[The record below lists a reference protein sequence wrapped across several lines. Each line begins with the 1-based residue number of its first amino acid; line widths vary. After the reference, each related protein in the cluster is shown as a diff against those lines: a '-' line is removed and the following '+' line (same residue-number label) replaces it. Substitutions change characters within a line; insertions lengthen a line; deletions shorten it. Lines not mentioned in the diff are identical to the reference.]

1 MPQKPKNKLK
11 NEQKRQK
18 GKIPYMDET
27 KIERRAATIDQ
38 NREILRELKDVKEL
52 VTTINSVLLGEVL
65 DDKPGLL
72 ERVRKIEQWID
83 NEKKLIYSISFIIF
97 ADVIMRIWTAVTK

>member
-1 MPQKPKNKLK
+1 M
-11 NEQKRQK
+11 E
-18 GKIPYMDET
+18 ES
-27 KIERRAATIDQ
+27 KIERRTATIDQ
-38 NREILRELKDVKEL
+38 NREILAELKTVKDMVSTL
-52 VTTINSVLLGEVL
+52 NSVLVGEVRE
-65 DDKPGLL
+65 DKPGLM

>member
-1 MPQKPKNKLK
+1 M
-11 NEQKRQK
+11 ETAKRYK
-18 GKIPYMDET
+18 SMDET
-27 KIERRAATIDQ
+27 TTERRMATIEQ
-38 NREILRELKDVKEL
+38 NREILAELKTVKDM
-52 VTTINSVLLGEVL
+52 VATINSVLIGEVR

-97 ADVIMRIWTAVTK
+97 ADVVMRIWTVITK

>member
-1 MPQKPKNKLK
+1 
-11 NEQKRQK
+11 
-18 GKIPYMDET
+18 MDET
-27 KIERRAATIDQ
+27 PTERHVAISDQ
-38 NREILRELKDVKEL
+38 NREILAELKTVKEV
-52 VTTINSVLLGEVL
+52 VTTINSVLIGDVR

-97 ADVIMRIWTAVTK
+97 ADVIMRIWTVITK

>member
-1 MPQKPKNKLK
+1 
-11 NEQKRQK
+11 
-18 GKIPYMDET
+18 MDEAQT
-27 KIERRAATIDQ
+27 ERHAAMSEQ

-52 VTTINSVLLGEVL
+52 VTTINSVLLGEVK

-97 ADVIMRIWTAVTK
+97 ADVIMRIWSVITK